1 MRDTVFYI
9 FFPEQCADIS
19 AFRNKVQLGK
29 IHANLTLLS
38 QVGICVCIFTVCN
51 RSFGC
56 SNQCSW
62 RSCYHLCTFFFGGC
76 NALAQKMLSVEGGS
90 LTLDLLGMMGM
101 YDMIVICFRKE
112 ALHICFYYSTEMH
125 RDGK

>member
-1 MRDTVFYI
+1 M
-9 FFPEQCADIS
+9 
-19 AFRNKVQLGK
+19 QLEK
-29 IHANLTLLS
+29 LLS
-38 QVGICVCIFTVCN
+38 SV
-51 RSFGC
+51 
-56 SNQCSW
+56 
-62 RSCYHLCTFFFGGC
+62 HLFFFFGGC
-76 NALAQKMLSVEGGS
+76 NVLAQKMLSVEGGS